1 MKTRTDVY
9 DTAMTVLLVGV
20 MLAVPFSCLLGKA
33 LLSLIERWPLVDA
46 KELTPAAATLT

>member
-33 LLSLIERWPLVDA
+33 LLSLIERWPRFDTV
-46 KELTPAAATLT
+46 TLAPGAPTLA

>member
-9 DTAMTVLLVGV
+9 DTAMTVLLVGF

-33 LLSLIERWPLVDA
+33 LLSLIERWRRFDIKTLAPGA
-46 KELTPAAATLT
+46 ALTA